1 MLRRPMIRT
10 SGMAQRST
18 GYTLRDALSK
28 LRPKFPHIPGQWSRA
43 HHERMK
49 FTGARALR
57 IKSQRLFASFWRSV
71 HGQERRRNQIYRK
84 NSKQHA
90 GRVWGLGC
98 TGNRHAT
105 CRIQTLCSSVDT
117 SARKIDEMT
126 EEKKLS
132 DCRERIQSKPNQ
144 VRNDFF
150 LSPRADDSE
159 ERRSSVTHAR
169 IQDNP

>member
-1 MLRRPMIRT
+1 M
-10 SGMAQRST
+10 
-18 GYTLRDALSK
+18 Y
-28 LRPKFPHIPGQWSRA
+28 
-43 HHERMK
+43 
-49 FTGARALR
+49 
-57 IKSQRLFASFWRSV
+57 SQRCSVKIAPKISAHTRSVKPRSSRTDEIHRCACVAHRIAEIICEFFLRSV

-144 VRNDFF
+144 VRNDVF

-159 ERRSSVTHAR
+159 ERRSSVINAR